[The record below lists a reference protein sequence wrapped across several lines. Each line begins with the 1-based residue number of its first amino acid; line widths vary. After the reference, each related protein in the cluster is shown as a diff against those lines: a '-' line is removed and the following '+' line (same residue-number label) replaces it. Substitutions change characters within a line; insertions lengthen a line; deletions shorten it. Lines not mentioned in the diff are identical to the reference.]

1 VAKVSQGDSMAMEEK
16 PCSMA
21 EVDEEDLDIR
31 HCRGIKQEEPIMLMG
46 IDAMELSE
54 EEQEESRRSG
64 LGGAS
69 IFHKEEV
76 VFFDAAY

>member
-1 VAKVSQGDSMAMEEK
+1 
-16 PCSMA
+16 
-21 EVDEEDLDIR
+21 
-31 HCRGIKQEEPIMLMG
+31 MLMG

-64 LGGAS
+64 LGEAS